1 MDIMNIIETN
11 NTPKIGFLSIW
22 EVFVLKTSK
31 NEIEKVLR
39 LMEMNYN
46 DKLKENGN

>member
-1 MDIMNIIETN
+1 MDIMNIIEIN
-11 NTPKIGFLSIW
+11 NSSKIGFLPIW
-22 EVFVLKTSK
+22 EVFVLKTPK

-39 LMEMNYN
+39 LMEKYHN

>member
-11 NTPKIGFLSIW
+11 NNPKIGFLSIW
-22 EVFVLKTSK
+22 EVFVLKTPK
-31 NEIEKVLR
+31 NEIEKVLS
-39 LMEMNYN
+39 LMEKYHN